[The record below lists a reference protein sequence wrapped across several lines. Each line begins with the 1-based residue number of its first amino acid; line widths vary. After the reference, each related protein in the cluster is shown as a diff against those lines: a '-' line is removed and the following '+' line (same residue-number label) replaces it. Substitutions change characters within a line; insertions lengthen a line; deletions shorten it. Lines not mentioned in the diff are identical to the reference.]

1 MSIVSTANI
10 QTYTGASSYSADLQA
25 IHEGVERLVKNY
37 CRKTFESASYF
48 ELYDGKGGYYRL
60 MPKYQPITAVS
71 RVSVDFDAVIKIKN
85 SNTDATTASVKVDTT
100 NVVLTVNGGAGNSTS
115 TLAIATYSTLTL
127 LVDAI
132 NALNSAYGWTAE
144 LYDSDYSAKKTAL
157 LIPQQIDVTSW
168 LTAQEYSYLYM
179 GEPISFMVVDNTW
192 IEAYYPI
199 GSQNVAISYTA
210 GETPDDIEYAV
221 MALVKAT
228 YDKKLAGA
236 DGIKRFTVGDIE
248 TEFFEA
254 INNQESLIG
263 QILNDNR
270 KVMI

>member
-1 MSIVSTANI
+1 MSIVSSANI
-10 QTYTGASSYSADLQA
+10 IAYIGVSSYTADLQA
-25 IHEGVERLVKNY
+25 IHEGAERMVKNY

-48 ELYDGKGGYYRL
+48 ELYDGRGGYYRL
-60 MPKYQPITAVS
+60 MPKYQPVTAVS

-85 SNTDATTASVKVDTT
+85 SNTDATTASVKVDAT

-132 NALNSAYGWTAE
+132 NALDASYGWMAE

-179 GEPISFMVVDNTW
+179 GEPINFLLVDNTW
-192 IEAYYPI
+192 IEAHYPL

-210 GETPDDIEYAV
+210 GDTPDDIEYAV
-221 MALVKAT
+221 MALVKST
-228 YDKKLAGA
+228 YDKKLAGS
-236 DGIKRFTVGDIE
+236 DGVKRFRVGDIE

-254 INNQESLIG
+254 VNNQDSLIG
-263 QILNDNR
+263 QILEMNR